1 MVRELSARQL
11 IPNDAANQLVAAI
24 GVANRA
30 LHGEPVTDDEVN
42 VAVEEALSALDAP
55 IIGRSVIID
64 SG

>member
-1 MVRELSARQL
+1 
-11 IPNDAANQLVAAI
+11 
-24 GVANRA
+24 